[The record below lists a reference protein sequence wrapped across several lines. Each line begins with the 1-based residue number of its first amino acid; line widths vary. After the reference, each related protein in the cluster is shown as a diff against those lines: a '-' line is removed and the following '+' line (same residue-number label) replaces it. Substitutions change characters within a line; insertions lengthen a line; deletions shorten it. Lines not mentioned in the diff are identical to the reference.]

1 MVYGLWPAGKILL
14 MFVMSYFI
22 ATRWGSMQ
30 ERSRIVVARSLE
42 AARRQA
48 DNFHAQMKV
57 KGVPVYPRYDLERRA
72 G

>member
-1 MVYGLWPAGKILL
+1 

-22 ATRWGSMQ
+22 ATKWGSMQ
-30 ERSRIVVARSLE
+30 ERSRIVVASSLE